1 MTNLVNRLLTA
12 AAAAPERPAL
22 RLGEDV
28 TSYAQ
33 LEDAARRVATLLTEA
48 GFEPGDRA
56 CVMLPNVPEF
66 AQAYYGILLA
76 GGAVVPTNPLYR
88 EREIVH
94 YVGDSGAS
102 VLLAWHE
109 VSDAPA
115 AAAATGAR
123 LITVDPSTWPTL
135 LAGNEPYRGA
145 VDRDDRDTAVV
156 LYTSG
161 TTGRPKGAELT
172 HANLRRNADVV
183 ANDLLGLSFD
193 DVLMGCLP
201 LYHSFGQTAA
211 LNAAM
216 FVGASLSLL
225 PRFNGAQ
232 ALQIMQRDRV
242 TVFLGVPT
250 MYSALLEV
258 PDRDGYDLGSLRACV
273 SGGAALPVEVLAA
286 FERAF
291 GCVILEGY
299 GLSETS
305 PVACFNRLDA
315 RRPGTVG
322 LPIDG
327 VEIRLLADDW
337 SDVPAG
343 QPGEIAIR
351 GHNVMKG
358 YWNLP
363 AATAEVLS
371 ADGWFRTGDIGA
383 LSDDGF
389 LSIVDRKKSLI
400 IRGGLNIYPREIEE
414 VLYEHPEVREAAVVG
429 MPDPALG
436 EEVAAVI
443 VRQPG
448 ATVTESELKA
458 FTKQRLAAYKYPR
471 RIFFTDALPTGPTG
485 KVLKRE
491 ITIGAH

>member
-1 MTNLVNRLLTA
+1 M
-12 AAAAPERPAL
+12 
-22 RLGEDV
+22 
-28 TSYAQ
+28 
-33 LEDAARRVATLLTEA
+33 
-48 GFEPGDRA
+48 
-56 CVMLPNVPEF
+56 
-66 AQAYYGILLA
+66 
-76 GGAVVPTNPLYR
+76 
-88 EREIVH
+88 
-94 YVGDSGAS
+94 
-102 VLLAWHE
+102 
-109 VSDAPA
+109 
-115 AAAATGAR
+115 
-123 LITVDPSTWPTL
+123 
-135 LAGNEPYRGA
+135 
-145 VDRDDRDTAVV
+145 V

-225 PRFNGAQ
+225 PRFNSAQ

-258 PDRDGYDLGSLRACV
+258 PDRGGYDLGSLRACV

-414 VLYEHPEVREAAVVG
+414 VLYEHPDVVEAAVIGVRH
-429 MPDPALG
+429 ATLG
-436 EEVAAVI
+436 EEVGAAVVI
-443 VRQPG
+443 RAG
-448 ATVTESELKA
+448 ATATEDEVRAYVKERVA
-458 FTKQRLAAYKYPR
+458 PYKYPR
-471 RIFFTDALPTGPTG
+471 HVWFVAELPKTATG
-485 KVLKRE
+485 KIQRKDVLIPDGLE
-491 ITIGAH
+491 S